1 MSSYQAG
8 DHKMAGKKGQVVQL
22 QLEVNT
28 EEEWEKLLLKDG
40 LIGKNCNCLLILVV
54 KWHFHCKAEM
64 WLHPV
69 KHSRTLM
76 QMPYILHSLT
86 IYCIS

>member
-8 DHKMAGKKGQVVQL
+8 GHKMAGKKGQVVQL

-28 EEEWEKLLLKDG
+28 EEEWKKLLLKDG
-40 LIGKNCNCLLILVV
+40 LIGKHLLILVV
-54 KWHFHCKAEM
+54 RWHFHCKAQL

-69 KHSRTLM
+69 KHSRTPM
-76 QMPYILHSLT
+76 TMPYILH
-86 IYCIS
+86 